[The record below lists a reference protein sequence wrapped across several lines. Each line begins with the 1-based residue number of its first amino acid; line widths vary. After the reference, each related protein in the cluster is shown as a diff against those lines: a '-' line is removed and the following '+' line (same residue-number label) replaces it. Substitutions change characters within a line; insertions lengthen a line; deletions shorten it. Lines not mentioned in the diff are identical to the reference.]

1 MAEQRT
7 KRASR
12 QVSEEWFRYDW
23 AHTAIFH
30 ILSLVGALVASLVL
44 VDLVINIF
52 AFAAT
57 GESDITHL
65 ASLLGYFL
73 LLALYSLAISSAYPN
88 FRISN
93 TGLIVQVFVFW
104 WVFIP
109 WRDVQEIRSSL
120 WGTSKLVFVRRLTLI
135 HRIYGW
141 IFGLTPRPAFVI
153 TRRIQDHDKA
163 VKTIQRN
170 RGGA

>member
-1 MAEQRT
+1 MAEQQT
-7 KRASR
+7 ERASR
-12 QVSEEWFRYDW
+12 QVNEEWFQYDC
-23 AHTAIFH
+23 AHKAIFH
-30 ILSLVGALVASLVL
+30 ILSFVGAFVAFLVLVELVVNVFALVAT
-44 VDLVINIF
+44 
-52 AFAAT
+52 A
-57 GESDITHL
+57 EPDITQL

-73 LLALYSLAISSAYPN
+73 LLAFYSLAISSAYPN

-109 WRDVQEIRSSL
+109 WKDVQEIRSSL
-120 WGTSKLVFVRRLTLI
+120 WGTSRLVFVRRLTPI

-141 IFGLTPRPAFVI
+141 IFGLTPRPAFMI
-153 TRRIQDHDKA
+153 TRRIQGYDKA

-170 RGGA
+170 TGGA

>member
-30 ILSLVGALVASLVL
+30 ILSLVSALVAFLVL
-44 VDLVINIF
+44 VDLVSNVF
-52 AFAAT
+52 ALVAT
-57 GESDITHL
+57 TESDVTHA

-73 LLALYSLAISSAYPN
+73 LLVFYSLTISSGYPN

-93 TGLIVQVFVFW
+93 TGLMVQVFVFW

-120 WGTSKLVFVRRLTLI
+120 WGTSKLVFVQRLTLI

-153 TRRIQDHDKA
+153 TRRLQGYDKA

-170 RGGA
+170 TGGA